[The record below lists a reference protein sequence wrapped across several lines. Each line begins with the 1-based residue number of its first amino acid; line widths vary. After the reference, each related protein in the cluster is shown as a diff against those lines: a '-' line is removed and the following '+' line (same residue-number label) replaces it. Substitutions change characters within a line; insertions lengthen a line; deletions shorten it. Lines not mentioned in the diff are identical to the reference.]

1 MFIYEF
7 MGGVLDAIT
16 GDDDDGERGYDPH
29 KHRKIEKPTSYS
41 ETMMHM
47 LKGSIGAGI
56 LAMPDGFRRVGVI
69 AGLVGLFLI
78 GSFATYCIHMLIAAQ
93 YLLCIRAKK
102 GYMSYSRSIRTAIQS
117 GPVRCRC
124 LSRFL
129 GKFVN
134 AVLIVW
140 QLGLCCVYSVFV
152 AENVKQVCD
161 YYGFEYS
168 IRLHILMG
176 FVPLLLLNMVKSLKL
191 LSPISFISNIITI
204 FGLILVFY
212 YLMED
217 DLEVDTEMFQPKSL
231 IDFPVFVGVT
241 LFALEA
247 VGVILALEYNMEE
260 PKKFVG
266 YFGLF
271 NIGMAIILVLY
282 GMVGVFGYMK
292 YGKEIEASL
301 TLNLPRYEKKAQV
314 AKLMLALAIGLS
326 HPLQNFV
333 AYILIWNSCKK
344 KYKGPR
350 AYLLDYS
357 LRVILVIIPVAMAV
371 AVPELGP
378 VISLVGALCLSL
390 LAIVFPALIDLC
402 LWYPDNYGLLK
413 YKLIRDIVIMLLG
426 VFALVSGVY
435 TSILEI
441 TQHQH

>member
-1 MFIYEF
+1 M
-7 MGGVLDAIT
+7 V
-16 GDDDDGERGYDPH
+16 
-29 KHRKIEKPTSYS
+29 
-41 ETMMHM
+41 HM

-56 LAMPDGFRRVGVI
+56 LAMPDGFRRMGLIAGVI
-69 AGLVGLFLI
+69 GLILI
-78 GSFATYCIHMLIAAQ
+78 GVFATYCIHMLIAAQ
-93 YLLCIRAKK
+93 YILCKRAKK
-102 GYMSYSRSIRTAIQS
+102 GYMSYSRSIRTATES
-117 GPVRCRC
+117 GPVSCRW

-176 FVPLLLLNMVKSLKL
+176 LIPLLILNMMKSLKV

-217 DLEVDTEMFQPKSL
+217 DLEVDKEMFRPKSL
-231 IDFPVFVGVT
+231 LDFPVFVGMT

-266 YFGLF
+266 CFGLF
-271 NIGMAIILVLY
+271 NIGMAIILILY
-282 GMVGVFGYMK
+282 IIVGIFGYMK
-292 YGKEIEASL
+292 YGNEIEASL
-301 TLNLPRYEKKAQV
+301 TLNLPRHEKKAQV

-344 KYKGPR
+344 KYQGPKAR
-350 AYLLDYS
+350 LLDYS

-426 VFALVSGVY
+426 FFGLVSGVY

-441 TQHQH
+441 TH

>member
-7 MGGVLDAIT
+7 MGGVLDAIA
-16 GDDDDGERGYDPH
+16 GDEAEIDDPERGYDPH
-29 KHRKIEKPTSYS
+29 EHRKVEKPTSYS
-41 ETMMHM
+41 ETMVHM

-56 LAMPDGFRRVGVI
+56 LAMPDGFRRVGLI
-69 AGLVGLFLI
+69 AGVVGLFLI

-93 YLLCIRAKK
+93 YILCKRAKK

-117 GPVRCRC
+117 GPASLRW
-124 LSRFL
+124 LATYL

-134 AVLIVW
+134 AVLVVW

-161 YYGFEYS
+161 YYGLEYS

-176 FVPLLLLNMVKSLKL
+176 FIPLLLLNMMKSLKV
-191 LSPISFISNIITI
+191 LSPLSFISNIITI
-204 FGLILVFY
+204 LGLILVFY

-217 DLEVDTEMFQPKSL
+217 DVTVDNEMLEPKSL
-231 IDFPVFVGVT
+231 VDFPVFVGIT

-247 VGVILALEYNMEE
+247 VGVILALEYNMEK

-271 NIGMAIILVLY
+271 NISMAIILTLY
-282 GMVGVFGYMK
+282 CLVGIFGYMK

-301 TLNLPRYEKKAQV
+301 TLNLPRHEKKAQI
-314 AKLMLALAIGLS
+314 AKLMLALAICLS

-333 AYILIWNSCKK
+333 AYILLWNTCKK
-344 KYKGPR
+344 RYHGSKAG
-350 AYLLDYS
+350 LIDYS
-357 LRVILVIIPVAMAV
+357 LRVILVVIPVAMAV

-378 VISLVGALCLSL
+378 IISLVGALCLSL
-390 LAIVFPALIDLC
+390 LAIVFPGLIDLC
-402 LWYPDNYGLLK
+402 IWYPDNYGILK
-413 YKLIRDIVIMLLG
+413 YKLIRDIIIICLG
-426 VFALVSGVY
+426 FFGLVSGVY
-435 TSILEI
+435 TSILEMS
-441 TQHQH
+441 H